1 MVRRARPQGRARGIK
16 SRATPSR
23 PRPQGRARG
32 IKSPAC
38 AAQARSSANRLLRSG
53 RPAVVAVSLP
63 CRHVKKYPEHKRERF
78 LSDDEYR
85 RLGAALRDAE
95 REGFASPAAIAA
107 IRLLMLTGCRSGEIL
122 SLRWEPGPPSSIR
135 VRPGRTATSRASM
148 RGFAA
153 SAWTQNFLHPQGS
166 PGSHRSLAAPLQY
179 HPPTRQ
185 SGIPA
190 ADPGNDRHAKP
201 AARLRSNPPATQ
213 LGGETVNVLTFKLDK
228 SPGAGQRCLRK
239 SVAVPVKR
247 RTSRPRPSHAP
258 GMARGSGSPNSSAR
272 GGVGS
277 PNGPVMAGA

>member
-1 MVRRARPQGRARGIK
+1 MVRRARPQGRARVMK
-16 SRATPSR
+16 ESRTPESPAPAGSWAR
-23 PRPQGRARG
+23 NIVARARRVVRAAL
-32 IKSPAC
+32 KSPAP

-53 RPAVVAVSLP
+53 RPAAVAVSLP
-63 CRHVKKYPEHKRERF
+63 CRHAKKYPENKRERF

-153 SAWTQNFLHPQGS
+153 SAWTQNLLGS

-185 SGIPA
+185 PGIPG
-190 ADPGNDRHAKP
+190 ADPGNDRHARL
-201 AARLRSNPPATQ
+201 AARLRRPPSLAA
-213 LGGETVNVLTFKLDK
+213 K
-228 SPGAGQRCLRK
+228 
-239 SVAVPVKR
+239 
-247 RTSRPRPSHAP
+247 PSTHWDL
-258 GMARGSGSPNSSAR
+258 
-272 GGVGS
+272 
-277 PNGPVMAGA
+277 

>member
-1 MVRRARPQGRARGIK
+1 MARRARPQGRARVIK
-16 SRATPSR
+16 SRARPSR

-32 IKSPAC
+32 IKSPAR

-53 RPAVVAVSLP
+53 RPAAVAVSLP

-85 RLGAALRDAE
+85 SLGAALRDAE

-135 VRPGRTATSRASM
+135 VRPGRTATARASM

-153 SAWTQNFLHPQGS
+153 SAWTQNLLHPLGS

-185 SGIPA
+185 PGIPA
-190 ADPGNDRHAKP
+190 AAPGNDRHAKP
-201 AARLRSNPPATQ
+201 AARLHSAGHPAWRRNRQRTNIQTGQVTGGRSTM
-213 LGGETVNVLTFKLDK
+213 LEEICGGPCEEADEPVEVIARARDGK
-228 SPGAGQRCLRK
+228 GQW
-239 SVAVPVKR
+239 A
-247 RTSRPRPSHAP
+247 AE
-258 GMARGSGSPNSSAR
+258 
-272 GGVGS
+272 
-277 PNGPVMAGA
+277 

>member
-1 MVRRARPQGRARGIK
+1 M
-16 SRATPSR
+16 
-23 PRPQGRARG
+23 
-32 IKSPAC
+32 
-38 AAQARSSANRLLRSG
+38 
-53 RPAVVAVSLP
+53 VAVSLP

-122 SLRWEPGPPSSIR
+122 SLRWEPGPPSSSR
-135 VRPGRTATSRASM
+135 VRPGGTATARASM

-153 SAWTQNFLHPQGS
+153 SAWTQNLLGS

-185 SGIPA
+185 PGIPA
-190 ADPGNDRHAKP
+190 AAPGNVRHAKP
-201 AARLRSNPPATQ
+201 AARLRSNPPVTQ
-213 LGGETVNVLTFKLDK
+213 LGGEAVNALTFKLDK
-228 SPGAGQRCLRK
+228 SPGAGQRCLREF
-239 SVAVPVKR
+239 VAVPVKR

-258 GMARGSGSPNSSAR
+258 GMARGSGPPNSSA
-272 GGVGS
+272 GGGAGS
-277 PNGPVMAGA
+277 PNGPEWRVLDGRRCAFENTGATTARMARMIHRGSR